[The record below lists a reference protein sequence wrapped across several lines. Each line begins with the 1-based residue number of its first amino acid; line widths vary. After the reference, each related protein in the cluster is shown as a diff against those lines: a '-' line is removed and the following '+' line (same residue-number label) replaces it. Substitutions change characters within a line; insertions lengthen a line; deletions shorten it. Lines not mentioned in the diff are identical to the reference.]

1 MAEQGSTEVTTRG
14 RAGKRAFPE
23 ISSRT
28 WEHPADRAA
37 LNALKK
43 IPGFDEL
50 LRKFI
55 GSTTERS
62 LRLLHLASAV
72 RVNDRQ
78 FPRINV
84 LLQEASAC
92 LDAERT
98 PELYIVQYPI
108 LNGSIIGVDNPFMTL
123 TSSIVETMS
132 DDELIAV
139 IGHELGHCV
148 SGHALYKTLLAM
160 LLQVSLSYVRIGQ
173 LIVLPIL
180 LALLEWD
187 RKSELSADR
196 AGLLVCQETG
206 GSYDLLMKL
215 AGGGDTT
222 QLNVGAF
229 FEQAEEYRKDSGF
242 LDQVYKILNLLG
254 QRHPFAVLRLTELKT
269 WVDGGLLPEDPGRR
283 LRAARPGA
291 GRRGR
296 RLPGSGRQLQGR
308 VREGQDDR
316 VGRDR
321 LDQGHAGRAVQA
333 PGDQAGQRRLGDPR
347 VALNGA
353 RRRPAP
359 TAPRPPPQRPA
370 YSLLTCSMMTCR

>member
-1 MAEQGSTEVTTRG
+1 MAEQGSTAVMTRG
-14 RAGKRAFPE
+14 RAGKRTFPG

-50 LRKFI
+50 LCKFI

-72 RVNDRQ
+72 RVDDRQ

-98 PELYIVQYPI
+98 PELYVVQYPI
-108 LNGSIIGVDNPFMTL
+108 LNGTIIGVDRPFITL

-139 IGHELGHCV
+139 IGHELGHCL

-160 LLQVSLSYVRIGQ
+160 LLQVSMSYVRVGQ

-187 RKSELSADR
+187 RKSEMSADR

-215 AGGGDTT
+215 SGGGDTT

-229 FEQAEEYRKDSGF
+229 FEQAEEYRKDTGF
-242 LDQVYKILNLLG
+242 LDQVYKVLNLLG

-269 WVDGGLLPEDPGRR
+269 WVDAGAYQSILDGDYVRRGQEPDDTAADFQEAADSYKDGFEKAKATVWDGIDSIRGTLDGLFKRPERPE
-283 LRAARPGA
+283 RAAKDGGPESGA
-291 GRRGR
+291 
-296 RLPGSGRQLQGR
+296 
-308 VREGQDDR
+308 
-316 VGRDR
+316 
-321 LDQGHAGRAVQA
+321 
-333 PGDQAGQRRLGDPR
+333 
-347 VALNGA
+347 
-353 RRRPAP
+353 
-359 TAPRPPPQRPA
+359 
-370 YSLLTCSMMTCR
+370 

>member
-1 MAEQGSTEVTTRG
+1 MAEQGSTEVVSRG

-23 ISSRT
+23 ISPRT

-92 LDAERT
+92 LDAEHT
-98 PELYIVQYPI
+98 PELYIVQHPI
-108 LNGSIIGVDNPFMTL
+108 LNGTIIGVDKPFITL
-123 TSSIVETMS
+123 TSSIVHTMS

-139 IGHELGHCV
+139 IGHELGHCL

-160 LLQVSLSYVRIGQ
+160 LLQVSLSYVRVGQ

-215 AGGGDTT
+215 AGGGDTS
-222 QLNVGAF
+222 QLNIGAF

-242 LDQVYKILNLLG
+242 LDQVYKVLNLLG

-269 WVDGGLLPEDPGRR
+269 WVD
-283 LRAARPGA
+283 A
-291 GRRGR
+291 GSYQAVLDGDYVRRGQE
-296 RLPGSGRQLQGR
+296 PDDAAADFKEAAGSYQ
-308 VREGQDDR
+308 EGFEKAKETVWGGIDSIKDT
-316 VGRDR
+316 
-321 LDQGHAGRAVQA
+321 LDG
-333 PGDQAGQRRLGDPR
+333 LFK
-347 VALNGA
+347 
-353 RRRPAP
+353 RPES
-359 TAPRPPPQRPA
+359 T
-370 YSLLTCSMMTCR
+370 SGKEDSKSGS

>member
-108 LNGSIIGVDNPFMTL
+108 LNGSIIGVDKPFITL
-123 TSSIVETMS
+123 TSAIVETMS
-132 DDELIAV
+132 DHELIAV
-139 IGHELGHCV
+139 IGHELGHCL

-222 QLNVGAF
+222 QLNIGAF

-269 WVDGGLLPEDPGRR
+269 WVD
-283 LRAARPGA
+283 A
-291 GRRGR
+291 GSYQSILDGDYVRRGQE
-296 RLPGSGRQLQGR
+296 P
-308 VREGQDDR
+308 DDAAGDFQEAADSYKDGFEKAKTTVWDGIDSIKDTLDGLFKR
-316 VGRDR
+316 PEPKRDNG
-321 LDQGHAGRAVQA
+321 DSETRA
-333 PGDQAGQRRLGDPR
+333 QR
-347 VALNGA
+347 
-353 RRRPAP
+353 
-359 TAPRPPPQRPA
+359 
-370 YSLLTCSMMTCR
+370 

>member
-1 MAEQGSTEVTTRG
+1 MAEQGNAEVVTRG
-14 RAGKRAFPE
+14 RAGKRTFPE
-23 ISSRT
+23 ISSRV

-50 LRKFI
+50 LRKFV

-62 LRLLHLASAV
+62 LRLLHLASAI

-108 LNGSIIGVDNPFMTL
+108 LNGSIIGVNRPFITL
-123 TSSIVETMS
+123 TSSMVETMS

-139 IGHELGHCV
+139 IGHELGHCL
-148 SGHALYKTLLAM
+148 SGHALYKTLLAI
-160 LLQVSLSYVRIGQ
+160 LLQVSLSYMRVGQ
-173 LIVLPIL
+173 LVVLPIL

-222 QLNVGAF
+222 QLNIGAF
-229 FEQAEEYRKDSGF
+229 FEQAEEYRKDTGF
-242 LDQVYKILNLLG
+242 MDQVYKVLNLLG

-269 WVDGGLLPEDPGRR
+269 WVDTGAYQSIVDGEYLRRGQEPEDT
-283 LRAARPGA
+283 AADFQEAAETYQDGFDKAKATVWGGIDSIRDTLDGLFKRPETK
-291 GRRGR
+291 
-296 RLPGSGRQLQGR
+296 S
-308 VREGQDDR
+308 D
-316 VGRDR
+316 
-321 LDQGHAGRAVQA
+321 
-333 PGDQAGQRRLGDPR
+333 
-347 VALNGA
+347 NGNA
-353 RRRPAP
+353 EDK
-359 TAPRPPPQRPA
+359 
-370 YSLLTCSMMTCR
+370 